1 MKKLATV
8 LLAAGMVLSASAPAS
23 AVDVKVDGQHQF
35 TFDTTSTGFNG
46 ANTELAKQRLRL
58 GLSMA
63 ASENLSGYV
72 QFQMLND
79 RQFGQA
85 DGTHGDNNTTV
96 RQMYI
101 DWIIPGTSAQV
112 RMGRHLFGLPA
123 DAFGCNSVMD
133 AGWGSRDGIVVTSPV
148 NDWLGLTAL
157 WSREGYAPDADGK
170 HDLDK
175 NTSNDM
181 YAVVA
186 DLKFEGVEA
195 SVYGAYA
202 TLDDNW
208 KDEAGEIVRKN
219 TFVGADGLPLYAG
232 KAWWLGAT
240 STFSM
245 FDPFTFKLSA
255 AYGKYV
261 ADDAKSEDTKGWN
274 VQAKASYAMSFGSP
288 VLGAFYFSGDDK
300 DEKGTMPAVGGYF
313 TPTRT
318 LHDAAFAMGGGQCW
332 YLPSG
337 NWGVQAGIEGVSF
350 LKDLSH
356 DFLITYMQGTND
368 KANASNTDAS
378 YMTEEDSL
386 VSFDFIS
393 TYQIYKNFVACLEL
407 SYIINDYDSS
417 IRAKDAE
424 GKSVFTEDDWRAALN
439 FQYKF

>member
-1 MKKLATV
+1 MKKLATL
-8 LLAAGMVLSASAPAS
+8 LLAAGMVVSASAPAS

-58 GLSMA
+58 GLTMA

-79 RQFGQA
+79 RLMG
-85 DGTHGDNNTTV
+85 DTGGTHGATDDTTV

-101 DWIIPGTSAQV
+101 DWLIPGTAAKV
-112 RMGRHLFGLPA
+112 RMGRQLMGLPA

-133 AGWGSRDGIVVTSPV
+133 AGWGSRDGIVVSSPV

-157 WSREGYAPDADGK
+157 WSREGYAAAADGT

-175 NTSNDM
+175 NNSNDF

-186 DLKFEGVEA
+186 DLKFTGVDA
-195 SVYGAYA
+195 SVYGAFA
-202 TLDDNW
+202 TIDDF
-208 KDEAGEIVRKN
+208 DPAVA
-219 TFVGADGLPLYAG
+219 ADGLPAYAG
-232 KAWWLGAT
+232 KAWWIGAT
-240 STFSM
+240 STFAM

-255 AYGKYV
+255 AYGSYE
-261 ADDAKSEDTKGWN
+261 ADKDSKNDQDGWN
-274 VQAKASYAMSFGSP
+274 VQAKASYAMDFGTP

-300 DEKGTMPAVGGYF
+300 DDKGTMPSVGGYF

-337 NWGVQAGIEGVSF
+337 NWGVQAGIEGISF

-356 DFLITYMQGTND
+356 DFLVTYMQGTND
-368 KANASNTDAS
+368 KANAKTDAK

-407 SYIINDYDSS
+407 SYIISDYD
-417 IRAKDAE
+417 DTLE
-424 GKSVFTEDDWRAALN
+424 GREAGKLQEDDWRAALN